1 MMRPSVW
8 VALLGVVL
16 CGAPSGSASADEF
29 GISAGYLHQLRQQA
43 QFRVTAG
50 EIVVSSPQRNGQW
63 ESRTNGNG
71 NDERLAFNTTGQHP
85 SIQYERR
92 TNTGEFR
99 MACDRGNELSISRSP
114 VGVSTVTPF
123 EFKQSGDGGVTFSFS
138 GPSGKQTF
146 QAPTLWHL
154 LLAEPDHC
162 RRNLLPVL
170 VMFRDRWDLEKQA
183 MDLETILFRAVAQR
197 KQSNDAVYA
206 AWVQDLASDSFTVRA
221 QADRRLREAGQNAL
235 PFLQSLDRSKLD
247 AEQRQ
252 RVRQIITLLTGEGSD
267 DHPERVATRLLSD
280 PRIWVALLDRE
291 DVQKREAAA
300 QRLTELAGRA
310 IAFDP
315 HAAPEVRQAQLEPL
329 EREFS
334 KPRKP

>member
-1 MMRPSVW
+1 MTRPSVPGAIAAVLVL
-8 VALLGVVL
+8 VA
-16 CGAPSGSASADEF
+16 AAAAQADDF

-43 QFRVTAG
+43 QFRVAAG

-63 ESRTNGNG
+63 ESRTNGAG

-99 MACDRGNELSISRSP
+99 MTCDRGNEISIQRSP
-114 VGVSTVTPF
+114 VGVSTVSPL
-123 EFKQSGDGGVTFSFS
+123 EFRQSSDGGVTFSFS

-154 LLAEPDHC
+154 LLSEPDAC

-170 VMFRDRWDLEKQA
+170 ATFRDRWDLERQA
-183 MDLETILFRAVAQR
+183 TDLEQILFRAVAQR

-206 AWVQDLASDSFTVRA
+206 AWVRDLGSDSFTVRA

-235 PFLQSLDRSKLD
+235 PFLQSLDRAKLD

-252 RVRQIITLLTGEGSD
+252 RVRQIVTLLCGEGTD

-280 PRIWVALLDRE
+280 PRVWVALLDRE
-291 DVQKREAAA
+291 DVGKREAAT

-329 EREFS
+329 EREFAR
-334 KPRKP
+334 PRK